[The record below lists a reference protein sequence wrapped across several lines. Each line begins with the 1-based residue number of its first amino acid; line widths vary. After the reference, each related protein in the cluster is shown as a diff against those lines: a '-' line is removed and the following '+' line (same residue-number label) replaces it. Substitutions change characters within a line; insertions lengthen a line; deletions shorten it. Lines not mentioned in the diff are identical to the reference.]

1 MNKINKIKKS
11 SSTSRKEKENEN
23 SIYFPDGSCWAC
35 DLGCSISLTGYSPMT
50 YSPYNKNI
58 KRRNVTPV
66 KAGTK
71 YEEYLRHKKINF
83 SPTG

>member
-1 MNKINKIKKS
+1 
-11 SSTSRKEKENEN
+11 
-23 SIYFPDGSCWAC
+23 
-35 DLGCSISLTGYSPMT
+35 MT

-66 KAGTK
+66 KPGTK